1 MNILLRHM
9 LPLSGVKLRVS
20 WGDGTHSDPKNG
32 VERGHRIEP
41 TIKPE
46 HVFIEVGLQ
55 MFWLDTAMMRALDP
69 SLHIAEDEMDHGKV
83 RLRLVWV
90 ASESQCFMA
99 KSHFGNSI
107 VTVPPIGV

>member
-41 TIKPE
+41 TIKPG

-83 RLRLVWV
+83 L
-90 ASESQCFMA
+90 S
-99 KSHFGNSI
+99 SI
-107 VTVPPIGV
+107 QELYSKNRVVLQRIVHIRRNLGRY